1 MRRPQI
7 VVLGYSEAAMLLRKL
22 DPRLLSGVIS
32 IHGAR
37 EFGVEAPGIPRLDLV
52 FDDVDV
58 PVAGD
63 HVAEY
68 HARQTRQAR
77 QEMGLKEVPPQGRTP
92 KPSLIL
98 RTRSRQ
104 REAYSWCIAVQA

>member
-1 MRRPQI
+1 MDDPQI

-22 DPRLLSGVIS
+22 DRALLAGIIS

-37 EFGVEAPGIPRLDLV
+37 EFGVEAPGVRRLDLT

-77 QEMGLKEVPPQGRTP
+77 EGLGLNEVPPR
-92 KPSLIL
+92 
-98 RTRSRQ
+98 R
-104 REAYSWCIAVQA
+104 